1 MRIPAFVPR
10 LPSPSSPLRRPAGRG
25 RRALAALCCLSLG
38 VTLGGCWLGDAPGV
52 DVESGSTLVVD
63 VSGAYVEA
71 ASPSVLARLAGD
83 ATQPLLSLLSV
94 FTRAERDA
102 RIETVVLHIQ
112 PLQIGWGKA
121 DEIRAAIGRLRD
133 AGRHTIAYVEVQT
146 FSANKELYVASAAD
160 EIIVAPGST
169 IPLVG
174 LAAEYLFLGG
184 FMEKIGVAFDVAKAG
199 RYKSAVE
206 IYAEREMSEPA
217 KEMANALLDDTYR
230 RFVEAIASGR
240 GLSPEQVA
248 DAIDKGSVRT
258 QQLEAMGLID
268 GEAHLDQL
276 LERIGGP
283 VVEHA
288 DYARVD
294 PAELGFE
301 SKASLALVFGTGPV
315 IQGRSDASLL
325 GGDEVFASETAS
337 EAIVAAANDPEIA
350 AIILRIDSP
359 GGSALASEIIWRAIM
374 RAREAGKPVIVSMSD
389 VAASGGYYVASA
401 ADAIVADPGTL
412 TGSIGVFILRP
423 ILGALLEKLE
433 IGVESL
439 TRGRHADFLLS
450 SEPLPPAAF
459 ARLQTSATD
468 TYRLFLTR
476 VADGRSLE
484 VDAVDRVAQGRVW
497 TGAQALEAGLVD
509 ELGGLYAAARRAKV
523 AIGLAPD
530 DDVLLV
536 PYPRPMSLSDQI
548 FEALADVRAPVQR
561 PPFEWPEPLG
571 ELLRWA
577 EVMPSGSP
585 LMVPPVLIDIR

>member
-1 MRIPAFVPR
+1 M
-10 LPSPSSPLRRPAGRG
+10 
-25 RRALAALCCLSLG
+25 RALLCLLSLG
-38 VTLGGCWLGDAPGV
+38 VSLAGCWIGDAPRV
-52 DVESGSTLVVD
+52 EVESGSTLVVD

-71 ASPSVLARLAGD
+71 ASPSVIARLAGD

-146 FSANKELYVASAAD
+146 FSANKELYLASAAD

-206 IYAEREMSEPA
+206 LYAEREMSEPA

-258 QQLEAMGLID
+258 QQLEAMGLVD

-288 DYARVD
+288 DYARVE
-294 PAELGFE
+294 PADLGFE
-301 SKASLALVFGTGPV
+301 AKASVALVFGTGPV

-337 EAIVAAANDPEIA
+337 EAIMAAANDHEIS
-350 AIILRIDSP
+350 AILLRIDSP

-468 TYRLFLTR
+468 TYQLFLTR

-523 AIGLAPD
+523 AIGLSPD

-548 FEALADVRAPVQR
+548 FEALADVRAPMQR

-571 ELLRWA
+571 ELVRWA
-577 EVMPSGSP
+577 GVMPSGSP